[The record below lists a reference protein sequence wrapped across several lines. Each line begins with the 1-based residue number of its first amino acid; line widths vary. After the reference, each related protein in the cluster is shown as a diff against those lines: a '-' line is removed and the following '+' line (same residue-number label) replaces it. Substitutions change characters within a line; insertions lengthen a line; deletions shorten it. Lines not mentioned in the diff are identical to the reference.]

1 MAASAS
7 SGVGFLPGSGRARPA
22 RLRKRRRESPNQ
34 RWVTASRDCGAR
46 RDRSSIDRSHPA
58 FRASRPGSRE
68 SAAMRPTAF
77 QEHPMLELIGAILVG
92 AFALT
97 FGVLCIG
104 PMMLG
109 TEDL

>member
-1 MAASAS
+1 M
-7 SGVGFLPGSGRARPA
+7 
-22 RLRKRRRESPNQ
+22 RLNPLNQ
-34 RWVTASRDCGAR
+34 RWVTASRGCGAR

-58 FRASRPGSRE
+58 FRAARPGSRE
-68 SAAMRPTAF
+68 PAATRPTAF